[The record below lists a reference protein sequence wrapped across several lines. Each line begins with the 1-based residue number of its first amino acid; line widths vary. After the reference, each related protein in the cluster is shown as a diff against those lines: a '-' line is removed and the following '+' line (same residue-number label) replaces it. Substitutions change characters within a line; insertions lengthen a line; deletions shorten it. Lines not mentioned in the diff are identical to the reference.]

1 VWPPLLAIPPHSGAK
16 AAGLIFK
23 GHIPNF
29 SYKFGGGGGGET
41 EMVELELNCFVDA
54 GHCFMLEQVEGWYQ
68 VDTLLGLDD
77 LL

>member
-1 VWPPLLAIPPHSGAK
+1 VSSRSI
-16 AAGLIFK
+16 
-23 GHIPNF
+23 NF
-29 SYKFGGGGGGET
+29 EKKRNGG
-41 EMVELELNCFVDA
+41 VELEWFVDA